1 MKKNL
6 PIHSLSQEDLKLLE
20 EAKSTMHN
28 LSWAMRNINLV
39 GDTIESKIKLVPEKY
54 IQKLQTA
61 TESILM
67 GIVKTNLL
75 TISKNKKFSKPSSK
89 TYKAVVTGSGFLSGL
104 FGSASGIGTPI
115 FISEL
120 TLTTKFIMRS
130 IMDIARSQGE
140 DLYSTDT
147 QMACLE
153 VFALGGDSKNDDG
166 LETSYYTLRAGLSS
180 FINNASLSGSG
191 AIANLISKIA
201 TRYSITISEKFVAQA
216 LPIVGGIGGGTINY
230 VFIDHFQN
238 MATAHFTLKKL
249 ERKYGKALIEATFED
264 LEIEEKT
271 KN

>member
-1 MKKNL
+1 MEKNV
-6 PIHSLSQEDLKLLE
+6 PIHSINPEDLKLLE

-39 GDTIESKIKLVPEKY
+39 GDTIESKIKMVPEKY
-54 IQKLQTA
+54 IQKLQQA

-166 LETSYYTLRAGLSS
+166 LEASYYTLRAGLSS

-216 LPIVGGIGGGTINY
+216 VPVLGGIGGGTINY

-238 MATAHFTLKKL
+238 MATAHFTIKKL
-249 ERKYGKALIEATFED
+249 EKKYGKELIEKVY
-264 LEIEEKT
+264 KT
-271 KN
+271 INTSDK